1 VTVIAAEEIPSIL
14 TELGWQPKRQGDR
27 TWRCGVSTSVGELTV
42 VVRHAGTWLYF
53 AVMPFLE
60 PEAVRPWGAG
70 LYPPRFL
77 GRILAVNNNLVLVK
91 FALDEDGDLA
101 LRVELPT
108 ESLQRRE
115 VETAAQLIVRTTE
128 QYRGP
133 IRDALLTLNPSTAP
147 PPGTTSSSMPP
158 PSGEDPD
165 VAAVTGDP
173 EASLAQPGV
182 PSFKDG
188 PDPEGGTDAGPEA
201 EKS

>member
-1 VTVIAAEEIPSIL
+1 VTVIAADEIPAIL

-27 TWRCGVSTSVGELTV
+27 TWRCTVPTAVGELSV

-53 AVMPFLE
+53 AVMPFLD

-70 LYPPRFL
+70 IYPPRFL

-91 FALDEDGDLA
+91 FALDEDGDLS

-115 VETAAQLIVRTTE
+115 VETAAQLVVRTTE
-128 QYRGP
+128 QYRSP

-147 PPGTTSSSMPP
+147 PPGTTASSRPP
-158 PSGEDPD
+158 PADDDPD
-165 VAAVTGDP
+165 VAAVTDDP

-182 PSFKDG
+182 PQFNT
-188 PDPEGGTDAGPEA
+188 PPPGTET
-201 EKS
+201 E